1 MRIIYLQHVPYEGP
15 GTIAAW
21 AADNGIEFTGRH
33 LYRGDA
39 APAPGD
45 ADALVIMGGPM
56 SVHDEPEHPWL
67 TAEKQ
72 RIGEWLDAGKPV
84 LGICLGGQLIAHV
97 LGAPVTGNFEREI
110 GWFPIRLREAALPM
124 PPANLLPAEMDVF
137 HWHGET
143 FGIPID
149 AIPLASSAACGN
161 QGFIYGD
168 RVLGLQFHLE
178 MDSPTAEALIEHSK
192 HTASDESYVQSPE
205 EMLARP
211 ERFAA
216 MRRPMYDLLN
226 WWTGPTRFD

>member
-21 AADNGIEFTGRH
+21 AADNGFEFAGRH

-56 SVHDEPEHPWL
+56 SVHDEREHPWL
-67 TAEKQ
+67 QAEKQ
-72 RIGEWLDAGKPV
+72 RIGEWIDADKPV
-84 LGICLGGQLIAHV
+84 LGICLGGQLIANV
-97 LGAPVTGNFEREI
+97 MGAPVTRNPEREI
-110 GWFPIRLREAALPM
+110 GWFPIRLREAAQSM
-124 PPANLLPAEMDVF
+124 PPASLLPAEMNVF

-149 AIPLASSAACGN
+149 ATPLASSAACGN
-161 QGFIYGD
+161 QGFVYRD

-178 MDSPTAEALIEHSK
+178 MDRPTAKALIEHSR
-192 HTASDESYVQSPE
+192 HAASDEAYVQSAD

-211 ERFAA
+211 ERFDS
-216 MRRPMYDLLN
+216 MLRPMYDLLN
-226 WWTGPTRFD
+226 WWAGQAPSD